1 MSKNGIALLVLALST
16 VGVNVAEDSLVE
28 LISAIGTIVSFLL
41 MVWNQYQ
48 RTNVSFFFWK
58 K

>member
-1 MSKNGIALLVLALST
+1 MSKNGIALLVLALSMF
-16 VGVNVAEDSLVE
+16 GINVAEESLIE
-28 LISAIGTIVSFLL
+28 TISAVGTVISFLL

-48 RTNVSFFFWK
+48 RSDVSFFFWK